1 MSDIQ
6 SWGSDSAEEVLDLG
20 ARRRLPRRLVRTA
33 AAVAGAG
40 LVAGAVFA
48 TPAPRAESGRG
59 SVSTPVLPSPH
70 PVPGH
75 LVQHVK
81 GAYIY

>member
-1 MSDIQ
+1 MSDIE
-6 SWGSDSAEEVLDLG
+6 SSESDSADEVLDLG

-33 AAVAGAG
+33 AAVAGAIM
-40 LVAGAVFA
+40 VAGAVFA
-48 TPAPRAESGRG
+48 TPAPRAESGHG
-59 SVSTPVLPSPH
+59 SVSTPVLPRPH
-70 PVPGH
+70 PAPGH